1 MAKTYRN
8 LYPQVWAF
16 GNLYTA
22 WRQARKGKRGTAS
35 VAAFEF
41 DLEGNL
47 LALQAELRDK
57 RYTPG
62 GYRTFHIHEPK
73 RRLIAAAP
81 FRDRVVHHA
90 LCNVIEPLLERGF
103 IHDSYANRVGKGS
116 HRALDRCTHFMRR
129 YRYVLPCDVR
139 QFFPSIDHAILLAI
153 LERRIAD
160 GDVRWLIERIV
171 ASGAGLM
178 VAEYEPV
185 YYPGD
190 DLFAICRARGLPIG
204 NLTSQF
210 WANVYLNEL
219 DQFVKRQL
227 GCQGYLR
234 YVDDLLLF
242 ADDSRQL
249 IRWRAAVIEKLAE
262 LRLALHEQRAQ
273 ARPVTEG
280 VPYLGFVVYPDHRR
294 LKAAKVVAW
303 RRRFASLRRVY
314 GAGMLDLAQMNAS
327 VLGWVNHA
335 RYGDTLGLRRAILA
349 AAPIRPLL
357 VNRAA

>member
-1 MAKTYRN
+1 
-8 LYPQVWAF
+8 
-16 GNLYTA
+16 
-22 WRQARKGKRGTAS
+22 
-35 VAAFEF
+35 
-41 DLEGNL
+41 
-47 LALQAELRDK
+47 
-57 RYTPG
+57 
-62 GYRTFHIHEPK
+62 
-73 RRLIAAAP
+73 
-81 FRDRVVHHA
+81 
-90 LCNVIEPLLERGF
+90 
-103 IHDSYANRVGKGS
+103 
-116 HRALDRCTHFMRR
+116 
-129 YRYVLPCDVR
+129 
-139 QFFPSIDHAILLAI
+139 
-153 LERRIAD
+153 
-160 GDVRWLIERIV
+160 LIERIV